1 MCAHFS
7 NEKRSNWWLPLSNWT
22 IELGIFIFG
31 HFTNQANGKSVI
43 HIVIYTYR
51 FPAGWIDWLL
61 HKTCRT
67 IEPAEHEKN
76 PRLKSS
82 KHCIYIHHSWQCN
95 FPAKLKLIFRQRG
108 RSLCIKRSQFH
119 LWSNQVGVINIQ
131 FHFMPFTKHLF
142 FLAPRFWRKHCF
154 NCIKDCF
161 FFALQIRSH
170 FIVFKIIFHI
180 KQASFAVFIRI
191 SNEFWSKSNI
201 MPLLCC
207 IHRVRPNICC

>member
-1 MCAHFS
+1 MAWNIFLLMYNSCVCAVW

-61 HKTCRT
+61 YKTCRT
-67 IEPAEHEKN
+67 IEPAEQRRKKTHVWKAQN
-76 PRLKSS
+76 
-82 KHCIYIHHSWQCN
+82 SWQCN

-131 FHFMPFTKHLF
+131 FHCMPFTKHLF
-142 FLAPRFWRKHCF
+142 IFFWTPCFWRKHCF

-161 FFALQIRSH
+161 FSFFFKFVLILSYLKLYFTSNKRRSQ
-170 FIVFKIIFHI
+170 FSSEFRM
-180 KQASFAVFIRI
+180 SFGVNLI
-191 SNEFWSKSNI
+191 
-201 MPLLCC
+201 
-207 IHRVRPNICC
+207 